1 MVFAVFF
8 LFHVK
13 LVVFTRDF
21 YFFVVIF
28 ARYVAFF
35 CFGWFIWG
43 YFLVLDGFYCVFA
56 FNGCTYLKF

>member
-13 LVVFTRDF
+13 LVVFTRNF

-35 CFGWFIWG
+35 FVSVGFFGVIFW
-43 YFLVLDGFYCVFA
+43 Y
-56 FNGCTYLKF
+56 

>member
-13 LVVFTRDF
+13 LVVFTRNF

-35 CFGWFIWG
+35 LFRLVFLGLFFGIKWILLRFCF
-43 YFLVLDGFYCVFA
+43 
-56 FNGCTYLKF
+56 

>member
-35 CFGWFIWG
+35 VSVGLFGVIFW
-43 YFLVLDGFYCVFA
+43 Y
-56 FNGCTYLKF
+56 